1 MVQTAKERGCGH
13 RRDRC
18 RRHRRREQGVDGSK
32 RQDKYGPDDD
42 GGIRKARVGRFNFA
56 RWAKRITV
64 GRIHWQLMY
73 DAAERGDRREMEFLK
88 AEGIIYGIYLT
99 RDF

>member
-1 MVQTAKERGCGH
+1 
-13 RRDRC
+13 
-18 RRHRRREQGVDGSK
+18 
-32 RQDKYGPDDD
+32 
-42 GGIRKARVGRFNFA
+42 
-56 RWAKRITV
+56 
-64 GRIHWQLMY
+64 MY